1 VSDTS
6 SGGDAHETP
15 VPPPPAESVPPAPSV
30 PRDAAPPAYVGQHLA
45 AAPYPPQG
53 PVGNIRGTG
62 VCILLTIVTFGIYSL
77 VWYYKVHDEMKRH
90 SGDGMGGALAL
101 VLALFVSIVMPYFT
115 SHEVGQLYERRGHQP
130 PVSALT
136 GLWSFPGVIIVVG
149 PLIWFIKTNGA
160 LNGYWRSLG
169 AR

>member
-1 VSDTS
+1 
-6 SGGDAHETP
+6 
-15 VPPPPAESVPPAPSV
+15 
-30 PRDAAPPAYVGQHLA
+30 
-45 AAPYPPQG
+45 
-53 PVGNIRGTG
+53 
-62 VCILLTIVTFGIYSL
+62 
-77 VWYYKVHDEMKRH
+77 
-90 SGDGMGGALAL
+90 

-115 SHEVGQLYERRGHQP
+115 SHPVGQLSEHRGQQR